1 MGLVGDWMG
10 DMDVSCLGEV
20 YVRGGVLLK
29 VVVVGPNLVTAIFG
43 WVTRITIT
51 GTGTGMGFWWVG
63 DLVPVPMAKPV
74 WNP

>member
-1 MGLVGDWMG
+1 MG

-51 GTGTGMGFWWVG
+51 GTGTGMGF
-63 DLVPVPMAKPV
+63 
-74 WNP
+74 